1 MKKSFFKILFVF
13 VALSFS
19 SCLSDD
25 DSNFHFVPLQIVS
38 ADLPESFTINESY
51 DIQVTY
57 ALPDACTGFSGFDV
71 VNKDTTVRNVA
82 VLGLK
87 RTDQEVCATSTQEQT
102 ASFKFIVNYSQTY
115 TFRFWQGEENG
126 EQQYLEIEV
135 PVN

>member
-1 MKKSFFKILFVF
+1 MKKSFVI
-13 VALSFS
+13 ALLTAVSLLFS
-19 SCLSDD
+19 SCFSDD
-25 DSNFHFVPLQIVS
+25 GSNFHFVPLQIVS
-38 ADLPESFTINESY
+38 AELPESFTINESY

-57 ALPDACTGFSGFDV
+57 ILPDACTGFSGFDV

-87 RTDQEVCATSTQEQT
+87 RTDQEVCTTSTQEQT
-102 ASFKFIVNYSQTY
+102 TSFKFIVNYPQTY